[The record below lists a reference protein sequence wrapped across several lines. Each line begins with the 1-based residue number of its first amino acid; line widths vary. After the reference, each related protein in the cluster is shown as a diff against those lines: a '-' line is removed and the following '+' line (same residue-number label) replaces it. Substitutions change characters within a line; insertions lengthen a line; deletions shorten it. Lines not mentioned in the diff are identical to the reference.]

1 MSPLDIIEGIEQK
14 ISVPGGYDYIM
25 MHEGLQI
32 VDKVIGALMGILIVI
47 AIAGIPI
54 IVALEVM
61 YINNPLLRNTADTIT
76 GSKKK
81 GVRIIALC
89 LRDALR
95 AIQLANTV
103 ETGKSVN
110 AVYFGIKLKKIIIAY
125 VIIGMALGPVN
136 LLLAYIGKIVN
147 SFLSLF

>member
-32 VDKVIGALMGILIVI
+32 IDKVIGALMGILIVI

-110 AVYFGIKLKKIIIAY
+110 EVYFGIKLKKIIIAY